1 MKLTNKQIYDY
12 AIALMEAFQDNTQ
25 KLPIKINFYL
35 QKNKK
40 ILLELGQDIESSRM
54 EVIREHGILDKE
66 TNQYIIPSEKIE
78 IANKELGEL
87 LELEQ
92 EVNLYT
98 INVDSLSD
106 EYSLTTGQM
115 EAIMF
120 MIEEA

>member
-12 AIALMEAFQDNTQ
+12 AIAVMEAFKDSDQ

-40 ILLELGQDIESSRM
+40 MLLELGQDIENSRM
-54 EVIREHGILDKE
+54 EIIREYGVLDKE

-78 IANKELGEL
+78 VANKELTDL

-92 EVNLYT
+92 EVNLYI
-98 INVDSLSD
+98 INIDNLSD
-106 EYSLTTGQM
+106 DYSLTTGQM

-120 MIEEA
+120 MIN

>member
-54 EVIREHGILDKE
+54 EIIREYGILDKE

-78 IANKELGEL
+78 AANKELADL

-92 EVNLYT
+92 EVNLYI
-98 INVDSLSD
+98 INIDNLSD
-106 EYSLTTGQM
+106 DYSLTTGQM

-120 MIEEA
+120 MID

>member
-12 AIALMEAFQDNTQ
+12 AIAIMEAFKDSNQ

-40 ILLELGQDIESSRM
+40 MLLELGQDIENSRM
-54 EVIREHGILDKE
+54 EIIREHGILDKE
-66 TNQYIIPSEKIE
+66 TNQYIVPSEKIE

-98 INVDSLSD
+98 INIDSLSD
-106 EYSLTTGQM
+106 DYSLTTGQM

-120 MIEEA
+120 MID

>member
-12 AIALMEAFQDNTQ
+12 AIALMEAFKDSTQ

-40 ILLELGQDIESSRM
+40 ILLDLGQDIEASRM
-54 EVIREHGILDKE
+54 EVIREYGILDEE
-66 TNQYIIPSEKIE
+66 TNQYIIPAEKIE
-78 IANKELGEL
+78 SANKELTEL

-92 EVNLYT
+92 EVNLYS
-98 INVDSLSD
+98 INIDSLSD
-106 EYSLTTGQM
+106 DYSLTTGQM

-120 MIEEA
+120 MID

>member
-12 AIALMEAFQDNTQ
+12 AIAIMEAFKDSNQ

-40 ILLELGQDIESSRM
+40 MLLELGQDIENSRM
-54 EVIREHGILDKE
+54 EIIREHGILDKE
-66 TNQYIIPSEKIE
+66 TNQYIVPSEKIE

-98 INVDSLSD
+98 INIDNLSD
-106 EYSLTTGQM
+106 DYSLTTGQM

-120 MIEEA
+120 MID

>member
-12 AIALMEAFQDNTQ
+12 AIALMEAFKDSTQ

-40 ILLELGQDIESSRM
+40 MLLDLGQDIEASRM
-54 EVIREHGILDKE
+54 EIIREYGVLDEE

-78 IANKELGEL
+78 AANKELADL

-92 EVNLYT
+92 EVNLYI
-98 INVDSLSD
+98 INIDNLSD
-106 EYSLTTGQM
+106 DYSLTTGQM

-120 MIEEA
+120 MID